1 MTVQAEIPSTK
12 PSRRRS
18 TPFLLVLILILIG
31 LLLWSLGVFRHQTH
45 VAIITSGDG
54 PYWDPVE
61 AGANKAADLYDVKV
75 SVIRCKTDMLLQI
88 EKIKDALGEHYDA
101 IAISPI
107 NPTSESTALA
117 DVAATTNLV
126 TMDSDSPVAR
136 RTCFVGTDNY
146 DAGRLC
152 GQVVRGAVNGGG
164 EVILFL
170 GNPEKENTQRR
181 RQGVI
186 DELLQR
192 SFDPERADDPLDAQL
207 KGGDFSVVGTIVDNA
222 DPNSTTQ
229 LATQAIKDHPNV
241 KCFVGL
247 LSYSA
252 PALVKAVDQAGKADQ
267 IKVVG
272 FDVSSDTL
280 DGVESGKIA
289 GTIMQDQF
297 GCGYQTVHVLADVA
311 RGNTAELP
319 VFGKKTLPCM
329 IVKKDNV
336 AQARA
341 QLTGG
346 SSSAS
351 TSGDGGGGGG
361 GTGSAAPS
369 TTPG

>member
-1 MTVQAEIPSTK
+1 MTVQAEVASTK
-12 PSRRRS
+12 PRRRRA
-18 TPFLLVLILILIG
+18 TPFLVLLILILIG
-31 LLLWSLGVFRHQTH
+31 LLLWSLGVFRHQPH

-75 SVIRCKTDMLLQI
+75 TVIRCKTDMLQQI

-101 IAISPI
+101 VAISPI
-107 NPTSESTALA
+107 NPTSEATALA
-117 DVAATTNLV
+117 DVAASTSLV

-152 GQVVRGAVNGGG
+152 GQVVRGAVPGGG

-170 GNPEKENTQRR
+170 GNAEKDNTQRR

-192 SFDPERADDPLDAQL
+192 SFDPDRPNDALDAPL
-207 KGGDFSVVGTIVDNA
+207 KGADFTVVGTIIDNA
-222 DPNSTTQ
+222 DPNTTIQ

-241 KCFVGL
+241 KCFAGL
-247 LSYSA
+247 LAYSG
-252 PALVKAVDQAGKADQ
+252 PALVKAVEAAGKSDQ

-272 FDVSSDTL
+272 FDVSSETL
-280 DGVESGKIA
+280 DDVEAGKIA

-297 GCGYQTVHVLADVA
+297 GCGYQTVHVLADTA

-346 SSSAS
+346 SSPS
-351 TSGDGGGGGG
+351 TGGGGG
-361 GTGSAAPS
+361 SAAAAPS
-369 TTPG
+369 TSPG